1 MANMII
7 IGTGGFAIELAGLLS
22 SVDIGLTGFIGPKP
36 TNKLPAEWLG
46 EDKVIETLDS
56 NSNILIAIGNPLIRS
71 KVSDKIRK
79 KKLQQQT
86 FIYPDSYIS
95 SEASIATGSIIY
107 PNVTIHAGV
116 VLGKNVLINS
126 NATIGHHTK
135 VGGFSNIGPGASIG
149 GCCNIGNK
157 SYIGIGV
164 SIIENIAI
172 VDHVVIGAGAS
183 VIANIDLNG
192 TYVGVPAKKI

>member
-22 SVDIGLTGFIGPKP
+22 GLDIGLTGFIGPKR

-56 NSNILIAIGNPLIRS
+56 NSNILIAIGDPQIRS
-71 KVSDKIRK
+71 KVADKIRK

-95 SEASIATGSIIY
+95 PEASIAAGSIIY

-135 VGGFSNIGPGASIG
+135 VGEFSNIGPGASIG

-164 SIIENIAI
+164 SIIENIDI
-172 VDHVVIGAGAS
+172 LDHVVIGAGAS